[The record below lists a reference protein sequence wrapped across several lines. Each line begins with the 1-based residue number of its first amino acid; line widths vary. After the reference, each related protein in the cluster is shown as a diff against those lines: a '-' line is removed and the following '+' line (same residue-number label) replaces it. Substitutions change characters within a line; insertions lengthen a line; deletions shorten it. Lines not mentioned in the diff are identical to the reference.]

1 MIKAYFVV
9 ERGESDGRCGRH
21 PSVPPRSAF
30 SEELD
35 LAAGEVISRQTLV
48 IGPPSEIVS
57 AAESR
62 LRYHPLEVAHIQ
74 WQIDEGIEGLAI
86 LAGLGTAPEAHSVFQ
101 DCLWGWPR
109 LLLACIKAASS
120 SAFYFSSPLVW
131 TLCALLSKHPKLAKL
146 SLKRLLPKE
155 STL

>member
-1 MIKAYFVV
+1 M
-9 ERGESDGRCGRH
+9 
-21 PSVPPRSAF
+21 PPRSAF

-48 IGPPSEIVS
+48 IGPHQRLFQLQKASC
-57 AAESR
+57 
-62 LRYHPLEVAHIQ
+62 LRYHPSEVAHIQ

-109 LLLACIKAASS
+109 LLLACIKAA
-120 SAFYFSSPLVW
+120 FLPLLSISLPHW
-131 TLCALLSKHPKLAKL
+131 CGPCALCLVNTLLAKL